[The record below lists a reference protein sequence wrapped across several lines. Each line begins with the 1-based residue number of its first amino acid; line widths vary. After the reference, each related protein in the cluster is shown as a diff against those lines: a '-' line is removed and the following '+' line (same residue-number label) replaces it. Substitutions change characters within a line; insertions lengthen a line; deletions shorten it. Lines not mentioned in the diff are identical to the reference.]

1 MSQSKSN
8 ISEYKTGAANSE
20 VPDFKAPLEAARVA
34 PFRTKKMSLER
45 VGLNSS
51 SQLQKFHKLPMSSH
65 KKLPSGLHGH
75 GAASQRPYMSSQ
87 KSDDRRR

>member
-8 ISEYKTGAANSE
+8 ISEYKLGAGNTVSNREISE
-20 VPDFKAPLEAARVA
+20 FKASLDGTKGA

-51 SQLQKFHKLPMSSH
+51 SQLQKFHKLPMSSQ
-65 KKLPSGLHGH
+65 KKLPPGLHVQEVSSH
-75 GAASQRPYMSSQ
+75 KPYMSG
-87 KSDDRRR
+87 